1 MAEQATQGTDF
12 HAQLWWQLT
21 QEPTVFNGGIVKR
34 VIVAD
39 LCKVIVTFIGVAA
52 LAVVEFVADRIVI
65 VSLQARHPV
74 FCEQGKHPIRVGAER
89 THVAQAKD
97 LVCATLGNVTQCL
110 GQREVIAVNA
120 S

>member
-1 MAEQATQGTDF
+1 MAEQDSQGTDF

-74 FCEQGKHPIRVGAER
+74 FCEQGKHPIRMGAER
-89 THVAQAKD
+89 THVAQTKD
-97 LVCATLGNVTQCL
+97 LVYATLGNITQCL